1 MSLSLLIMIICFLLL
16 MVIGLPIA
24 YNLIVTTLVYTL
36 VAGFDPI
43 QMAIKMYGGMNS
55 FSFLAVPFFVLTGQ
69 LMLRGGLLEAL
80 IKFVNAWFGRF
91 KGAIAIVTIGASL
104 LMGSIVGLAV
114 ASAASLGAFLIPM
127 MKKEGYSA
135 PFSAAVMSS
144 ASLLGPIMPPSVL
157 MILYCTAVGKTSITG
172 IFMAAVTPAILI
184 AVLQCA
190 VAHRVA
196 KKRDYPSYGKT
207 TLAEK
212 GKATGRAIPAL
223 LLPVIIL
230 GGIFSGVF
238 SITEASGVAVIYS
251 ALLAFLVN
259 RSVKLKDV
267 PDMIIEAA
275 STSGLV
281 LILAGA
287 GTAMAWGIA
296 NERVMAM
303 LSGPLS
309 SMPTWL
315 FLLLVNILMI
325 ICGMFMD
332 DYASTVILAPI
343 IAPIA
348 WAMGINP
355 LHIGVVFCVNL
366 VVGLATPPFGITLF
380 VTSPVAGCKLEE
392 TVREAIPFLIVTIG
406 VLLLITFVPQVALWL
421 PNLLGYT
428 G

>member
-1 MSLSLLIMIICFLLL
+1 MSLSLLAMIICFFVL
-16 MVIGLPIA
+16 MIIGLPIA
-24 YNLIVTTLVYTL
+24 YNLIATTLIYML

-55 FSFLAVPFFVLTGQ
+55 FSYLAVPFFVMTGQ
-69 LMLRGGLLEAL
+69 LMLRGGLLDSL

-91 KGAIAIVTIGASL
+91 KGAIAIVTIVASL

-127 MKKEGYSA
+127 MKKEGYSS

-144 ASLLGPIMPPSVL
+144 ACLLGPIMPPSVL

-172 IFMAAVTPAILI
+172 IFMAAVTPALLI
-184 AVLQCA
+184 TFLQCV
-190 VAHRVA
+190 VAYHVS
-196 KKRDYPSYGKT
+196 KKRNYPSYKKT
-207 TLAEK
+207 TWSEK
-212 GKATGRAIPAL
+212 GQATARAIPAL

-230 GGIFSGVF
+230 GGIFSGIF
-238 SITEASGVAVIYS
+238 SITEASGAAVIYS
-251 ALLAFLVN
+251 AILAFFVN
-259 RSVKLKDV
+259 KSVKLKDI

-296 NERVMAM
+296 NERVMDM
-303 LSGPLS
+303 LRVPMSM
-309 SMPTWL
+309 MPTWL
-315 FLLLVNILMI
+315 FLLMVNILML

-332 DYASTVILAPI
+332 DYASTAILAPI

-348 WAMGINP
+348 WSMGINP

-380 VTSPVAGCKLEE
+380 VTSPIAGVKLEE
-392 TVREAIPFLIVTIG
+392 TVRESIPFLIVTIG
-406 VLLLITFVPQVALWL
+406 VLLLITFVPQVVLWL
-421 PNLLGYT
+421 PNLMGYT
-428 G
+428 R

>member
-1 MSLSLLIMIICFLLL
+1 

-24 YNLIVTTLVYTL
+24 YNLIVTTLVYVL
-36 VAGFDPI
+36 VAGFDPV
-43 QMAIKMYGGMNS
+43 QMVIKMYGGMNS
-55 FSFLAVPFFVLTGQ
+55 FSFLAVPFFVMTGQ
-69 LMLRGGLLEAL
+69 LMLRGGLLESL
-80 IKFVNAWFGRF
+80 IKFVNVWFGRF

-114 ASAASLGAFLIPM
+114 ASAASLGVFLIPM

-135 PFSAAVMSS
+135 PFAAAVMSS

-157 MILYCTAVGKTSITG
+157 MILYCTAVGKTSISG

-184 AVLQCA
+184 ALLQCL
-190 VAHRVA
+190 VAHRISA
-196 KKRDYPSYGKT
+196 KRDYPSYGK
-207 TLAEK
+207 ASWSEK
-212 GKATGRAIPAL
+212 ISATVHAIPAM

-230 GGIFSGVF
+230 GGIFSGIF
-238 SITEASGVAVIYS
+238 SITEASGVAVVYS
-251 ALLAFLVN
+251 AFLAFVVN
-259 RSVKLKDV
+259 RSVKLKDI

-296 NERVMAM
+296 NERVMDM
-303 LSGPLS
+303 LIRPMS
-309 SMPTWL
+309 SLPPWV
-315 FLLLVNILMI
+315 FLLIVNIVML

-348 WAMGINP
+348 WALGINP
-355 LHIGVVFCVNL
+355 LHIGAVFCINL
-366 VVGLATPPFGITLF
+366 VVGLATPPFGVTLF
-380 VTSPVAGCKLEE
+380 VTSPVAGVRIEE
-392 TVREAIPFLIVTIG
+392 TAREALPFLVVTIG
-406 VLLLITFVPQVALWL
+406 VLLLITFVPQVCMWL
-421 PNLLGYT
+421 PTLMGYA
-428 G
+428 

>member
-1 MSLSLLIMIICFLLL
+1 

-24 YNLIVTTLVYTL
+24 YNLVVTTLVYTL
-36 VAGFDPI
+36 VAGLDPI

-55 FSFLAVPFFVLTGQ
+55 FSYLAVPFFVMTGQ
-69 LMLRGGLLEAL
+69 LMLRGGLLELL

-157 MILYCTAVGKTSITG
+157 MILYCTAVGNTSITG

-184 AVLQCA
+184 TALQCL
-190 VAHRVA
+190 VAHFVA
-196 KKRDYPSYGKT
+196 KKRDYPSYGKST
-207 TLAEK
+207 MAEK
-212 GKATGRAIPAL
+212 IKATGRAIPAL
-223 LLPVIIL
+223 FLPVIIL
-230 GGIFSGVF
+230 GGIFSGIF
-238 SITEASGVAVIYS
+238 SITEASGAAVIYS
-251 ALLAFLVN
+251 AIIAFGVN
-259 RSVKLKDV
+259 RSVKARDI
-267 PDMIIEAA
+267 PDMTIEAA
-275 STSGLV
+275 STAGLV

-296 NERVMAM
+296 NERVMEM
-303 LSGPLS
+303 LSTPLS
-309 SMPTWL
+309 GMPPWL
-315 FLLLVNILMI
+315 FLLFVNIIML

-348 WAMGINP
+348 WSLGINP
-355 LHIGVVFCVNL
+355 LHIGLVFCVNL
-366 VVGLATPPFGITLF
+366 VIGLATPPFGITLF
-380 VTSPVAGCKLEE
+380 VTSPLAKCKLEE

-406 VLLLITFVPQVALWL
+406 VLLLVTFVPQVGLWL
-421 PNLLGYT
+421 PNMMGYY